1 MKLIRNTQIII
12 SKMYLSKETKVLV
25 QGASIYIIYS
35 LHLALTAEDLF
46 SMICIYQKKAVSL
59 NRSFRQTTNSQK
71 VTEKRYF
78 CNLSCTP

>member
-1 MKLIRNTQIII
+1 MSEKI
-12 SKMYLSKETKVLV
+12 SLDSSVLSIFSARCK
-25 QGASIYIIYS
+25 YISIYS
-35 LHLALTAEDLF
+35 LHLALTAEYLF

-71 VTEKRYF
+71 VTEKRYS